1 MPVPIKIYK
10 NGELLSYCKTIQE
23 TARVLQADTGDKNK
37 RFNAI
42 ERGYC
47 LGEQFSVK
55 GNVYRFVASEED
67 SKRRREQLIAKG
79 SL

>member
-1 MPVPIKIYK
+1 MLVPITIYK
-10 NGELLSYCKTIQE
+10 NGELLCHCETIQE

-47 LGEQFSVK
+47 IGELYSFN

-67 SKRRREQLIAKG
+67 AKRRREQLI
-79 SL
+79 SLGIL